1 MNANDLERSTGGSST
16 WTFLT
21 NTERNKISFETGPY
35 IVDGYEPHEDVVR
48 QRNPRSEWRGL
59 TKEERKATLEEMKK
73 PFYMKDLYAAIE
85 TKLREKNA

>member
-1 MNANDLERSTGGSST
+1 MSANDSGKSAEGSRT

-21 NTERNKISFETGPY
+21 NTERNKIAHETGPY
-35 IVDGYEPHEDVVR
+35 IVDGYEPHEDAVR

-59 TKEERKATLEEMKK
+59 TKEEQKATLEEMKK